1 MSPAI
6 HPQFSQWSEC
16 LRAKDELPNIARYAW
31 CCRTGLNCRPLPY
44 QGSALPLSY
53 GSTGRHLLARSARK
67 LPQGVAARK
76 ESPWWPTGPDWP
88 ATRGGLPR
96 LGDLHK
102 LRLLLCMGL
111 FLLRRKITSA
121 RSQRRPGRRP
131 PAFASLP
138 MPWGRSPPLP
148 PARGEGILPAGLA
161 SSRLFS
167 PNHWHDPSALRRR
180 PGAARGGAA
189 GELGAS
195 KGPSASA
202 PGNRAASAPGKRAAR
217 VPRAAIAANRRRGGT
232 GLRGREGVPR
242 FRRICRGQAVRVNDG
257 GMRRRPARFPHAPC
271 ATGVNRRHGCAD

>member
-1 MSPAI
+1 M
-6 HPQFSQWSEC
+6 FF
-16 LRAKDELPNIARYAW
+16 W

-148 PARGEGILPAGLA
+148 PAGGEGFCLRGLPHPACSPQITGMTHRRSEEDQERLA
-161 SSRLFS
+161 A
-167 PNHWHDPSALRRR
+167 ALRANLARR
-180 PGAARGGAA
+180 KAQARQRQETEPRECQGPQLRPTDGAA
-189 GELGAS
+189 E
-195 KGPSASA
+195 P
-202 PGNRAASAPGKRAAR
+202 
-217 VPRAAIAANRRRGGT
+217 
-232 GLRGREGVPR
+232 
-242 FRRICRGQAVRVNDG
+242 
-257 GMRRRPARFPHAPC
+257 
-271 ATGVNRRHGCAD
+271 GCADGKGSHDSAGFVGDKPSG